1 MKMLEEITQWADAT
15 PNHTYLLEGDR
26 CVGYIRQGTTEAKM
40 FAKPMRFDRRY
51 RKFRKISG

>member
-1 MKMLEEITQWADAT
+1 MKTLEEITQWADST

-26 CVGYIRQGTTEAKM
+26 CVGYIRQGTTEAIM

-51 RKFRKISG
+51 RKFRTK